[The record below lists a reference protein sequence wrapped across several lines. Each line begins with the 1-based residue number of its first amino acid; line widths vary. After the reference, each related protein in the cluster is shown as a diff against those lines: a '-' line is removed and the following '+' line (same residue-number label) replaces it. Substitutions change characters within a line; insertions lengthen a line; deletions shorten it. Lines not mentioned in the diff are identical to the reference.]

1 MSGLLRLSVYEL
13 SAVSG
18 IGINATAFIIYAC
31 VNLLPARAKY
41 PEYKSKI
48 CAKGVFRSQTL
59 SNALKRRG
67 LAKELHYGVCTTHFN
82 MKLSCK
88 IPAPF
93 PKISS

>member
-48 CAKGVFRSQTL
+48 CAKGVFRSQTPRACKRI
-59 SNALKRRG
+59 ALRG
-67 LAKELHYGVCTTHFN
+67 LYHSLLYEIVL
-82 MKLSCK
+82 
-88 IPAPF
+88 
-93 PKISS
+93 